1 MNKYEERFNRRCNM
15 NNLQNSSLNIKIE
28 KNNNFKDKFV
38 GVIINSY
45 NRYEKLINIIDKIL
59 YENNKIEINVVDDGS
74 TDERYLNLNNIY
86 PTLNIIK
93 NEYNYGKQEYW
104 KTINKLFA
112 VCKKKQ
118 YDYIIQIDDD
128 FILCDKFIEK
138 IIGEI
143 EGINFSCFH
152 YQYSGDEIDRWGYG
166 DNWVDGGILFT
177 LDFLKKIDFKIKPI
191 NKLRWKVDKNI
202 SSGVWHQLSKQINT
216 NNLKVLKTKKSYV
229 IHDGNEDS
237 KMNEQI
243 RIKHPII
250 SKNFIDDYE

>member
-1 MNKYEERFNRRCNM
+1 MNKYEDRNNRRCNI
-15 NNLQNSSLNIKIE
+15 NNLQETSLNIKIE

-38 GVIINSY
+38 GVIISSY

-59 YENNKIEINVVDDGS
+59 FENEKIEINIVDDGS

-86 PTLNIIK
+86 PSLNIIK
-93 NEYNYGKQEYW
+93 NEYNYGKEEYW
-104 KTINKLFA
+104 KTINKLFS
-112 VCKKKQ
+112 VCKERQ

-128 FILCDKFIEK
+128 FILCDNFVEK
-138 IIGEI
+138 VIGEI
-143 EGINFSCFH
+143 EGTKFSCFH
-152 YQYSGDEIDRWGYG
+152 YQYGGDEVDRWGYG
-166 DNWVDGGILFT
+166 DNWVDGGILFKY
-177 LDFLKKIDFKIKPI
+177 DFLKKINFNIKPI
-191 NKLRWKVDKNI
+191 SKLRWRFDKNI

-237 KMNEQI
+237 KMNKQI
-243 RIKHPII
+243 RIKCPII